1 MPERDDT
8 THGVS
13 PSARVVIL
21 HPAIPIRLLTVD
33 VIHRYRDENKTRLWV
48 CYSIQIEHKQR
59 TNVVLK
65 TSLRHG
71 TLLAYPLPVN
81 LHHASLGPRG
91 SVTKGTLY
99 PYCKRS
105 NTFQN

>member
-1 MPERDDT
+1 
-8 THGVS
+8 
-13 PSARVVIL
+13 
-21 HPAIPIRLLTVD
+21 
-33 VIHRYRDENKTRLWV
+33 
-48 CYSIQIEHKQR
+48 
-59 TNVVLK
+59 
-65 TSLRHG
+65 
-71 TLLAYPLPVN
+71 LPVN